1 MTHEPNGA
9 AVRHYYPGEVM
20 KSLRSRTLV
29 AVLAAASLTACSGGT
44 NAGTGGGGGE
54 PAVLTLSSVDQ
65 GSVEDV
71 VKAFEAANPGVTVR
85 FTTMGADQYQ
95 QQIRT
100 QLSSGTAP
108 DVMSVWPGNGNP
120 GATYVLAKPG
130 YLLDLSD
137 QPWAGKLPES
147 VKTVAQYEGKTYNG
161 LFGLNAI
168 GAVYNQ
174 EAMSKAGLTP
184 PATWT
189 ELLGFCRAAA
199 AKGTP
204 AFALGNQTNWVTQL
218 VMYAVV
224 ATTVYGDGRDFDKKM
239 QAGQA
244 TFTGSAWS
252 TALGKYLEMEKTG
265 CFQPNSLGTSYEAS
279 QELAATGKTLGI
291 VQGNWVIALLKKQ
304 NPSGTFTIKPLP
316 ATDDTAKVLMPAAAG
331 AGYGVNAKAKNKD
344 LALKFVNFV
353 MSPEGMNL
361 FVTKQGGLPSVSG
374 TGFALD
380 PSLADVEK
388 FITQNRTV
396 PFMDQLW
403 PNAKVQQTLLTGLQE
418 IFSGQSTPDKVL
430 AAMDAD
436 YKAGA

>member
-1 MTHEPNGA
+1 MKTTRLPAVVA
-9 AVRHYYPGEVM
+9 AI
-20 KSLRSRTLV
+20 T
-29 AVLAAASLTACSGGT
+29 AATVLAAAAACGGGT
-44 NAGTGGGGGE
+44 NAGSSGE
-54 PAVLTLSSVDQ
+54 STTLTLASVDQ

-71 VKAFEAANPGVTVR
+71 VKAFEAANPGVKVN
-85 FTTMGADQYQ
+85 FTTSGADQYQ

-137 QPWAGKLPES
+137 QPWADKLPAA
-147 VKTVAQYEGKTYNG
+147 VKSVAQYEGKTYNAV
-161 LFGLNAI
+161 FGLNGI
-168 GAVYNQ
+168 GAIYNQ
-174 EAMSKAGLTP
+174 QALDKAGLTP
-184 PATWT
+184 PSTWT
-189 ELLGFCRAAA
+189 ELLAFCRAAT

-204 AFALGNQTNWVTQL
+204 AFALGNQDNWVTQL
-218 VMYAVV
+218 VLYALV
-224 ATTVYGDGRDFDKKM
+224 ATTVYAKDADFDTKM

-244 TFTGSAWS
+244 TFTDSAW
-252 TALGKYLEMEKTG
+252 TAAMAKYLEMEKTG
-265 CFQPNSLGTSYEAS
+265 CFQKNPLGTNYEAS
-279 QELAATGKTLGI
+279 QALAATGKTLGL
-291 VQGNWVIALLKKQ
+291 VQGNWVIALLKQK
-304 NPSGTFTIKPLP
+304 NSAGTFVLKALP
-316 ATDDTAKVLMPAAAG
+316 ATDDQAITIMPAAAG

-353 MSPEGMNL
+353 MSPEGMSVFNA
-361 FVTKQGGLPSVSG
+361 KQGSLPSLPD
-374 TGFALD
+374 TGYAVD
-380 PSLADVEK
+380 PSLTEVAT
-388 FITQNRTV
+388 FINEDRTV

-403 PNAKVQQTLLTGLQE
+403 PNAKVQQTMLSGLQE